1 MTRRS
6 ILGCILHA
14 VTAPALLLA
23 AGAATGHSAP
33 TSPTGILDT
42 SKTYIIFPQT
52 PASLPE
58 NNRPSNQRDDISG
71 TDDGDNGLKVI
82 LPIIRELLPHV
93 VRPDA
98 KDSVQNRIRVEVP
111 DVRTM
116 PIDQARQTLE
126 GKGLM
131 AEPVIEGAPGEP
143 EDIVVSQSPLPRT
156 YLLQGSAVRLEVT
169 SPVILK
175 VPRVIGMALP
185 DARNI
190 IESTGLATL
199 PVGDDEASAGAVV
212 QDQDPQPDTGVRKGT
227 LIRLTLRVRA
237 SASETPSQQP
247 PAPPQQEPPE
257 ITPPAMVETPS
268 AVRKNPAPSRLIFPH
283 SDRQPQVIST
293 TAILVAAVAIF
304 AMLGS
309 IVLIRRSLQ
318 WHQTGAGG
326 ETIGIFE
333 HLDPG
338 EQNLQISEP
347 PQSHREV
354 SVAVHQDK
362 GTQEMRPD

>member
-1 MTRRS
+1 MTRRL

-14 VTAPALLLA
+14 LTATALLLTA
-23 AGAATGHSAP
+23 EAATGHSAP
-33 TSPTGILDT
+33 ASPAGRLDT

-52 PASLPE
+52 QASLPG

-71 TDDGDNGLKVI
+71 ADEPDNGLKVI
-82 LPIIRELLPHV
+82 LPVIRELLPHV
-93 VRPDA
+93 VRPDG

-116 PIDQARQTLE
+116 PIEQARQTLE
-126 GKGLM
+126 GKGLT
-131 AEPVIEGAPGEP
+131 AEPVIEGPPGEP
-143 EDIVVSQSPLPRT
+143 EDIVISQSPLPRT
-156 YLLQGSAVRLEVT
+156 YLLQGSAVRIEVT

-175 VPRVIGMALP
+175 VPRVIGLALP

-190 IESTGLATL
+190 IEHTGLAAL
-199 PVGDDEASAGAVV
+199 PAGDDEAPVGAIV
-212 QDQDPQPDTGVRKGT
+212 QDQDPRPDTGVRKGT
-227 LIRLTLRVRA
+227 LIRLTLRVRERT
-237 SASETPSQQP
+237 SETPPQQP

-257 ITPPAMVETPS
+257 ITPPAIAETPS
-268 AVRKNPAPSRLIFPH
+268 AVREYPVPARLISPH

-293 TAILVAAVAIF
+293 TAILVATVAIF

-309 IVLIRRSLQ
+309 IVLIRRSLR
-318 WHQTGAGG
+318 WNHTGAGS
-326 ETIGIFE
+326 ESISIFD

-354 SVAVHQDK
+354 SVVIHQDK